1 MDPSRFL
8 QVLSI
13 PQDTGSLWSLA
24 DDKLFSV
31 HFLTTQD
38 PFVPMLI
45 LFLLLDKDPKDTC
58 GALTALLDPS
68 GTITVDKDPSMI
80 LLDPS

>member
-8 QVLSI
+8 QLLSI
-13 PQDTGSLWSLA
+13 PQDTGSLWSLP

-31 HFLTTQD
+31 HFWTTQD
-38 PFVPMLI
+38 PFVLMLI
-45 LFLLLDKDPKDTC
+45 LFLLLDPKDTF

-68 GTITVDKDPSMI
+68 GTITVDKDP
-80 LLDPS
+80 